1 MPLKWKC
8 GGLTSGLQGKSQIS
22 FSWFCLGRLYISR
35 NLSISSSLS
44 TLLAC
49 NCLWDSVLSFR
60 ITVHGGCLE
69 NPRDGEPGRLP
80 SVGSHRVGHDWS
92 DLAAAVA
99 AHIFKPG
106 SEQIKIVVLGK
117 INLQVEGYWK
127 ANNLEVQDGHKATAY
142 LGKATLLGVGV
153 EIWRI
158 K

>member
-1 MPLKWKC
+1 MISLFKLSVFCGFFFWPCNPDCGILAPWPGIEPMPLKWKC

-49 NCLWDSVLSFR
+49 NCLWDSVLSFC

-92 DLAAAVA
+92 DLAAAA
-99 AHIFKPG
+99 AWWLFLLSFFICLFG
-106 SEQIKIVVLGK
+106 SSHFSSWWVWL
-117 INLQVEGYWK
+117 
-127 ANNLEVQDGHKATAY
+127 
-142 LGKATLLGVGV
+142 
-153 EIWRI
+153 
-158 K
+158 